1 MPVEGD
7 HACYSK
13 DWRRTDPD
21 LVLHLPTRVPSHPEH
36 QDHVLVDY
44 TPGGDLLAIWTIA
57 YELDAR
63 DYGVYFAHS
72 SDHGQTW
79 TEPAQIHEAG
89 APGEVSSFGFPVI
102 TTSGRIYCY
111 YNRSVGYGENAMNA
125 LLRCRYSD
133 DDGHTWIDGGVDIEY
148 RRTPI
153 DHPDPTVP
161 PMGIVWQKPI
171 RDAKGRHVVAL
182 TRWAAQYITP
192 KPYVPHMGDRPNGM
206 FREYRCEFLRF
217 DNIDDGPH
225 PRDVQ
230 ITWLP
235 EDEDLIQVPVSFEP
249 QASEGYTFCEEPG
262 LVLLPD
268 GRLFAEMRTANGE
281 LWYTVSDDAE
291 ALTWQPTE
299 ILRFRDGGEP
309 MLNPNS
315 PSPMYRME
323 DGRYLLLFQNHDGW
337 GYGGKGP
344 LALESRRPQFMAVGE
359 YRPAAHQ
366 PVWFSEP
373 LLLFDTQ
380 KVGVFPLYMY
390 WLSMYSSL
398 TERDGRRILWYTDRK
413 LFALGKYITD
423 EMLAGLTVPA

>member
-7 HACYSK
+7 YACYSK

-111 YNRSVGYGENAMNA
+111 YNRSVGYGENALNA
-125 LLRCRYSD
+125 VLRCRYSD

-235 EDEDLIQVPVSFEP
+235 EDENLIQVPVSFEP

-291 ALTWQPTE
+291 ALTWQSQPRSCASAT
-299 ILRFRDGGEP
+299 
-309 MLNPNS
+309 
-315 PSPMYRME
+315 
-323 DGRYLLLFQNHDGW
+323 
-337 GYGGKGP
+337 
-344 LALESRRPQFMAVGE
+344 AASRC
-359 YRPAAHQ
+359 
-366 PVWFSEP
+366 
-373 LLLFDTQ
+373 
-380 KVGVFPLYMY
+380 
-390 WLSMYSSL
+390 
-398 TERDGRRILWYTDRK
+398 
-413 LFALGKYITD
+413 
-423 EMLAGLTVPA
+423 

>member
-1 MPVEGD
+1 M
-7 HACYSK
+7 
-13 DWRRTDPD
+13 
-21 LVLHLPTRVPSHPEH
+21 
-36 QDHVLVDY
+36 
-44 TPGGDLLAIWTIA
+44 
-57 YELDAR
+57 
-63 DYGVYFAHS
+63 
-72 SDHGQTW
+72 
-79 TEPAQIHEAG
+79 
-89 APGEVSSFGFPVI
+89 
-102 TTSGRIYCY
+102 
-111 YNRSVGYGENAMNA
+111 
-125 LLRCRYSD
+125 LRCRYSD

-153 DHPDPTVP
+153 DHPDPSVP

-182 TRWAAQYITP
+182 TRWAAQFITP

-235 EDEDLIQVPVSFEP
+235 EDENLIQVPVSFEP

-315 PSPMYRME
+315 PSPMYRMD

-359 YRPAAHQ
+359 YRPGAHQ

-423 EMLAGLTVPA
+423 EMLAELTVPA

>member
-7 HACYSK
+7 YACYSK

-21 LVLHLPTRVPSHPEH
+21 LVLHLPTRVPEHPEH

-44 TPGGDLLAIWTIA
+44 TPGGDLLAIWTLA
-57 YELDAR
+57 YEPDAR

-72 SDHGQTW
+72 TDHGHTW

-89 APGEVSSFGFPVI
+89 TAGQVSSFGFPVI
-102 TTSGRIYCY
+102 TSSGRIYCY
-111 YNRSVGYGENAMNA
+111 YNRSVGYGENALNA
-125 LLRCRYSD
+125 VLRCRYSD

-206 FREYRCEFLRF
+206 FREFRCEFLRF
-217 DNIDDGPH
+217 DNIDDGPD
-225 PRDVQ
+225 PKDVQ

-235 EDEDLIQVPVSFEP
+235 EDENLIQVPVSFEP
-249 QASEGYTFCEEPG
+249 QASDGYTFCEEPG

-291 ALTWQPTE
+291 ALTWRPTE

-323 DGRYLLLFQNHDGW
+323 TDATCCSSRITTAGAMAARDRW
-337 GYGGKGP
+337 RWRAAARSSWP
-344 LALESRRPQFMAVGE
+344 LASTVRTPISRCGSASRCCCLTRRRWASFRSICGGC
-359 YRPAAHQ
+359 RCIPASPSATDAAS
-366 PVWFSEP
+366 FG
-373 LLLFDTQ
+373 TRTA
-380 KVGVFPLYMY
+380 
-390 WLSMYSSL
+390 SSSRWAS
-398 TERDGRRILWYTDRK
+398 TSPTRCWRR
-413 LFALGKYITD
+413 
-423 EMLAGLTVPA
+423 